1 MRRSRNRYDGWAI
14 AEPSRRD
21 VAGDSTPSWKA
32 CVSAGLD
39 PRVRTVVVCATALT
53 MIVSFTGCGARG
65 DGPSLAP
72 VTGRVL
78 IDGKA
83 IQGIAVTFLPDN
95 TRSTSGPAS
104 VGVTDAAGAFTLTA
118 PGNRPGAVVGHH
130 KVTVACPFDPAGGSS
145 PTGEAPSSGAIRCS
159 IPANYTDPGTTPL
172 AAEVAAGPAGT
183 NDVALDVTL
192 DASRRQ

>member
-1 MRRSRNRYDGWAI
+1 MQLSQERYERWCI
-14 AEPSRRD
+14 AEPSRRN
-21 VAGDSTPSWKA
+21 VAGGSPPLWKA
-32 CVSAGLD
+32 CAAAGL
-39 PRVRTVVVCATALT
+39 RSCVRRVVVCAIGLT
-53 MIVSFTGCGARG
+53 MIASFTGCGGRG

-72 VTGRVL
+72 VAGRVL
-78 IDGKA
+78 VDGKA

-95 TRSTSGPAS
+95 TRSTTGPAS

-118 PGNRPGAVVGHH
+118 PGNRPGAVIGHH

-145 PTGEAPSSGAIRCS
+145 PTGEAPSSGAMRCS
-159 IPANYTDPGTTPL
+159 IPSTYTDPGTTPL

-183 NDVALDVTL
+183 NDVTLDVTL

>member
-1 MRRSRNRYDGWAI
+1 MRPA
-14 AEPSRRD
+14 RRD
-21 VAGDSTPSWKA
+21 VALESTAVGRACDATGVSRPVPVIVA
-32 CVSAGLD
+32 CVTGMAMI
-39 PRVRTVVVCATALT
+39 AL
-53 MIVSFTGCGARG
+53 FAGCGARG
-65 DGPSLAP
+65 DGPALAP
-72 VTGRVL
+72 VAGRVL
-78 IDGKA
+78 VDGKA

-95 TRSTSGPAS
+95 TRSTTGPAS

-118 PGNRPGAVVGHH
+118 PGNRPGAVIGHH

-183 NDVALDVTL
+183 NDVTLDVTL
-192 DASRRQ
+192 DASQRR

>member
-1 MRRSRNRYDGWAI
+1 MQRSRRRYDGWAI

-21 VAGDSTPSWKA
+21 VANDSRPSSKVGVA
-32 CVSAGLD
+32 VGLG
-39 PRVRTVVVCATALT
+39 PSVRTAVVCATALT
-53 MIVSFTGCGARG
+53 IIASFTGCGARS

-72 VTGRVL
+72 VAGRVL
-78 IDGKA
+78 VDGKA

-118 PGNRPGAVVGHH
+118 PGNRPGAVIGHH

-159 IPANYTDPGTTPL
+159 IPATYTDPGTTPL

-183 NDVALDVTL
+183 NDVSLDVTL
-192 DASRRQ
+192 DASRGQ